1 MFGENCCLLRGL
13 VQRCWCEARRL
24 LADLQPDTAEYVTG
38 VTREDKVVGVYV
50 DPADEYKTC
59 PDVGD

>member
-24 LADLQPDTAEYVTG
+24 LADLQPDTAES
-38 VTREDKVVGVYV
+38 VVRKSVIKASDVV
-50 DPADEYKTC
+50 DRRQAAPHTQHRR
-59 PDVGD
+59 